1 MDEVQDIP
9 DDIKVI
15 ERPWCSKCEGNMAY
29 FHTWTSVQRS
39 DLDGRTYNEVIEVR
53 KCKSCGQEMIFVK
66 DLRLL
71 IFGVNVICLVVWLA
85 LTLIWIF
92 LINLK
97 SYLIFGIIFNFL
109 LIFILR
115 LFTRRQRQIVS
126 NWKKWHEIEKIKKK
140 NPDI

>member
-1 MDEVQDIP
+1 
-9 DDIKVI
+9 
-15 ERPWCSKCEGNMAY
+15 
-29 FHTWTSVQRS
+29 
-39 DLDGRTYNEVIEVR
+39 
-53 KCKSCGQEMIFVK
+53 MIFVK

-126 NWKKWHEIEKIKKK
+126 NWEKWHEIEKIKKK
-140 NPDI
+140 IQIFNDPYQFFTDLPHHHQEFEEVIGHREAY